1 VNTENL
7 FVVGLV
13 GGAVIFIL
21 ISLAYQHLYDR
32 CVAMYSNIEDVSECV
47 WLLQND

>member
-1 VNTENL
+1 MNTENL

-21 ISLAYQHLYDR
+21 ISLAYQHPYDR
-32 CVAMYSNIEDVSECV
+32 CAAMYELLEDVNECV
-47 WLLQND
+47 WILTNN